1 MNPTTSLIRSAL
13 LAIVLL
19 VPLAAYSQGRTAPRE
34 LDRVVAVVNND
45 VITANE
51 LAQRVQAGERQLRRQ
66 GIELPPGDVLAKQIL
81 ERMIVDRALV
91 QTAVSQGV
99 RVDDAQVDG
108 AFARVAE
115 QNNLNAGQLRA
126 QLERDGVSILVFR
139 EQLRNELLIGR
150 LREREVDSRIQITE
164 ADIDVFLAE
173 QQGDSA
179 GPAALNIA
187 QILLRVPEGASSEQI
202 DRQRRRGE
210 ELLQQLRQGADFAR
224 LAAAYSDSA
233 EAMRG
238 GVLGMRPVDRLPLLF
253 VDAVAKLAPGQV
265 SGLVRSP
272 NGFHLLKLIDKQDS
286 GFNKLAN
293 EPVVQTRVRHILLR
307 PSELSSEPQ
316 VLRRLQEIRERLVSG
331 QATFADMAR
340 QYSIDGS
347 AGRGGEL
354 GWIYPGDTVPPFEK
368 AMMALP
374 VGKISE
380 PVRSDFGFHLIEVL
394 ERRTDAASPDRVRA
408 AARQAIRERRTEEAF
423 QDWIRQVRDRAYVE
437 YRDG

>member
-1 MNPTTSLIRSAL
+1 MIPTTSLIRATL
-13 LAIVLL
+13 LAIACLAPL
-19 VPLAAYSQGRTAPRE
+19 VGQSQGRPAPRE

-51 LAQRVQAGERQLRRQ
+51 LALRVQAGERQLRRQ
-66 GIELPPGDVLAKQIL
+66 GIELPPGDVLAKQVL

-99 RVDDAQVDG
+99 RVEDAQVDV
-108 AFARVAE
+108 AFAQVAE
-115 QNNLNAGQLRA
+115 QNKLNAGQLRA

-164 ADIDVFLAE
+164 TDIDAFLAE
-173 QQGDSA
+173 QKQASA

-210 ELLQQLRQGADFAR
+210 DLLQQLRKGADFAR

-238 GVLGMRPVDRLPLLF
+238 GELGMRPVDRLPLLF
-253 VDAVAKLAPGQV
+253 VEAVAKLAPGQV
-265 SGLVRSP
+265 SDLVRSP

-286 GFNKLAN
+286 GFNKMTSA
-293 EPVVQTRVRHILLR
+293 PVVQTRVRHILIR
-307 PSELSSEPQ
+307 PSELISEPE
-316 VLRRLQEIRERLVSG
+316 VLRRLQQIREQVIAG
-331 QATFADMAR
+331 QASFPDMAR

-347 AGRGGEL
+347 AGRGGDL
-354 GWIYPGDTVPPFEK
+354 GWIYPGDTVPQFEQ
-368 AMMALP
+368 AMMALQP
-374 VGKISE
+374 GTISQ

-394 ERRTDAASPDRVRA
+394 ERRTDAASPERVRA

>member
-1 MNPTTSLIRSAL
+1 MIPTTSLFRSAL

-19 VPLAAYSQGRTAPRE
+19 VPLAGHSQGRMAPRE
-34 LDRVVAVVNND
+34 LDRVVAVINND

-66 GIELPPGDVLAKQIL
+66 GIELPPGDILAKQIL

-91 QTAVSQGV
+91 QTAVNQGI

-115 QNNLNAGQLRA
+115 QNRLNAGELRA
-126 QLERDGVSILVFR
+126 QLERDGVSLLVFR

-164 ADIDVFLAE
+164 ADIDAFLAE
-173 QQGDSA
+173 QQGAAA

-233 EAMRG
+233 EAMLG

-253 VDAVAKLAPGQV
+253 VDAVAKLATGQV

-272 NGFHLLKLIDKQDS
+272 NGFHLLKLIEKQDS

-293 EPVVQTRVRHILLR
+293 EPVVQSRVRHILLR
-307 PSELSSEPQ
+307 PSELIPEPE

-331 QATFADMAR
+331 QATFSDMAR

-354 GWIYPGDTVPPFEK
+354 GWIYPGDTVPQFEK
-368 AMMALP
+368 AMMALQP
-374 VGKISE
+374 GKVSE

-394 ERRTDAASPDRVRA
+394 ERRTDAASPERVRA
-408 AARQAIRERRTEEAF
+408 AARQAIRERRTEESF

>member
-1 MNPTTSLIRSAL
+1 MIPTTSLFRSAL

-19 VPLAAYSQGRTAPRE
+19 VPLAGHSQGRMAPRE
-34 LDRVVAVVNND
+34 LDRVVAVINND

-66 GIELPPGDVLAKQIL
+66 GIELPPGDILAKQIL

-91 QTAVSQGV
+91 QTAVNQGI

-115 QNNLNAGQLRA
+115 QNRLNAGELRA
-126 QLERDGVSILVFR
+126 QLERDGVSLLVFR

-164 ADIDVFLAE
+164 ADIDAFLAE
-173 QQGDSA
+173 QQGAAA

-253 VDAVAKLAPGQV
+253 VDAVAKLATGQV

-272 NGFHLLKLIDKQDS
+272 NGFHLLKLIEKQDS

-293 EPVVQTRVRHILLR
+293 EPVVQSRVRHILLR
-307 PSELSSEPQ
+307 PSELIPEPE

-331 QATFADMAR
+331 QATFSDMAR

-354 GWIYPGDTVPPFEK
+354 GWIYPGDTVPQFEK
-368 AMMALP
+368 AMMALQP
-374 VGKISE
+374 GKVSE

-394 ERRTDAASPDRVRA
+394 ERRTDAASPERVRA
-408 AARQAIRERRTEEAF
+408 AARQAIRERRTEESF

>member
-1 MNPTTSLIRSAL
+1 MIPTTSLFRSAL
-13 LAIVLL
+13 LAIVML
-19 VPLAAYSQGRTAPRE
+19 VPLAGHSQGRTVPRE
-34 LDRVVAVVNND
+34 LDRVVAVINND

-66 GIELPPGDVLAKQIL
+66 GIELPPGDILAKQIL

-91 QTAVSQGV
+91 QTAVSQGI

-115 QNNLNAGQLRA
+115 QNRLNAGELRA
-126 QLERDGVSILVFR
+126 QLERDGVSLLVFR

-164 ADIDVFLAE
+164 ADIDAFLAE
-173 QQGDSA
+173 QQGAAA
-179 GPAALNIA
+179 GPAALNLA

-293 EPVVQTRVRHILLR
+293 EPVVQSRVRHILLR
-307 PSELSSEPQ
+307 PSELIPEPE

-331 QATFADMAR
+331 LATFADMAR

-354 GWIYPGDTVPPFEK
+354 GWIYPGDTVPQFEK
-368 AMMALP
+368 AMMALQP
-374 VGKISE
+374 GKVSE
-380 PVRSDFGFHLIEVL
+380 PVRSDFGYHLIEVL
-394 ERRTDAASPDRVRA
+394 ERRTDAASPERVRA

>member
-1 MNPTTSLIRSAL
+1 MIPTTSLFRSVL

-19 VPLAAYSQGRTAPRE
+19 VPLAGHSQGRMAPRE
-34 LDRVVAVVNND
+34 LDRVVAVINND

-66 GIELPPGDVLAKQIL
+66 GIELPPGDILAKQIL

-91 QTAVSQGV
+91 QTAVNQGI

-115 QNNLNAGQLRA
+115 QNRLNAGELRA
-126 QLERDGVSILVFR
+126 QLERDGVSLLVFR

-164 ADIDVFLAE
+164 ADIDAFLAE
-173 QQGDSA
+173 QQGAAA

-253 VDAVAKLAPGQV
+253 VDAVAKLATGQV

-272 NGFHLLKLIDKQDS
+272 NGFHLLKLIEKQDS

-293 EPVVQTRVRHILLR
+293 EPVVQSRVRHILLR
-307 PSELSSEPQ
+307 PSELIPEPE

-331 QATFADMAR
+331 QATFSDMAR

-354 GWIYPGDTVPPFEK
+354 GWIYPGDTVPQFEK
-368 AMMALP
+368 AMMALQP
-374 VGKISE
+374 GKVSE

-394 ERRTDAASPDRVRA
+394 ERRTDAASPERVRA
-408 AARQAIRERRTEEAF
+408 AARQAIRERRTEESF